1 MAHQVPTREP
11 ETLRAGDNATWT
23 RSLPD
28 YLPADGWTLKYA
40 LTNAGAAITFTA
52 TDNGDGSHLV
62 DVVASTTVA
71 WAAGTY
77 VLQGYVEKGTARYTV
92 FEGYV
97 EITPAL
103 HAGAVESR
111 SLAKQILD
119 ALEAMILGKASRDQ
133 ASYTIA
139 GRSLQHLSP
148 DELIR
153 WRDHY
158 ATLWA
163 REQEKLRAAAGR
175 GSGRTKR
182 LHFGKVS

>member
-1 MAHQVPTREP
+1 VAHQIPTREP

-28 YLPADGWTLKYA
+28 YLPADGWVLKYA
-40 LTNAGAAITFTA
+40 LTNAGAAVTITA
-52 TDNGDGSHLV
+52 TNNGDGSHLV
-62 DVVASTTVA
+62 DVAATTTDD

-77 VLQGYVEKGTARYTV
+77 GLQGFVEKSGARYTV
-92 FEGYV
+92 YEGYV
-97 EITPAL
+97 EILPGL
-103 HAGAVESR
+103 HLGAVESR
-111 SLAKQILD
+111 SLVKQILD
-119 ALEAMILGKASRDQ
+119 ALDAMILGKASRDQ
-133 ASYTIA
+133 ASYTIG

-148 DELIR
+148 RELVD

-175 GSGRTKR
+175 GSGRVKK
-182 LHFGKVS
+182 LHFGGVS